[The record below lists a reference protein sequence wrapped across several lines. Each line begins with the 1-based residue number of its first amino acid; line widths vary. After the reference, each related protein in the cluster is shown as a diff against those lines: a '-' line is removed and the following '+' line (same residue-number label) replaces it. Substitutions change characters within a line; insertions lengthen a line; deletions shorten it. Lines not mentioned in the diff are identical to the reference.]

1 MKYLITGGVGFIG
14 SHLSDAL
21 IARGD
26 TVTVLDN
33 LSTGN
38 RANIEKLLT
47 HPNFRLI
54 EGSVLDPDLLDQEV
68 RLVDHVLHLAAA
80 VGVFNIIEK
89 PLESLITNLRGTE
102 NMLEA
107 ASNHNKAAG
116 RTLRPRR

>member
-1 MKYLITGGVGFIG
+1 MKYLITGGAGFIG

-68 RLVDHVLHLAAA
+68 RLVDPGGHGH
-80 VGVFNIIEK
+80 
-89 PLESLITNLRGTE
+89 RGCQ
-102 NMLEA
+102 
-107 ASNHNKAAG
+107 
-116 RTLRPRR
+116 RPRAGHLHRWRSAPPG